1 MRYLREVKV
10 TNLILLDCTLRDGGY
25 YNQWD
30 FSVELINDYLDAMA
44 ALEVDYVELGL
55 RSLKNEGF
63 KGGCAFTTDQFISTL
78 VSPDKLKLGVMVNA
92 AELIGGDVP
101 DLESRLQK
109 LFAPASASSVT
120 LVRVACHVHEFEQAL
135 EAAHW
140 LKGQGYQVGFNLMQV
155 ADRGDEEIR
164 QLSRLAS
171 RYPLDVLYFADSM
184 GSMSPSDTSRLIGV
198 FRENWKG
205 PMGVHT
211 HDNMGNALANTQAAY
226 NDGVTWLDATV
237 TGMGR
242 GPGNARTEYLAL
254 AMAESRPDTANITP
268 LLSLIREYF
277 EPLKQRH
284 QWGSNPYYY
293 LAGKYGIHPTYIQE
307 MLGDRRYS
315 EEDILAAID
324 HLKVEGG
331 KRFSFTNLESA
342 RHFYRGELAGAWAP
356 EALLGGRK
364 VLVLGSGPGI
374 GRHREMLELYI
385 RQSRPFV
392 IALNAQRGV
401 AEELI
406 DVRAACHPVRL
417 LADCDAHL
425 LLPQPLVTPYSMLP
439 DDVRASLQKK
449 ETLDFGL
456 IVSEEGFHFHQTSAQ
471 LPSSLVVAY
480 VLAIATSGGAREVL
494 MAGFDGFQADDPRNG
509 EMEALLEAYLNHPAH
524 LPIQSITPTRYRV
537 PVTSVYGL
545 VD

>member
-1 MRYLREVKV
+1 MGYFREVALK
-10 TNLILLDCTLRDGGY
+10 NPILLDCTLRDGGY

-30 FSVELINDYLDAMA
+30 FPVALINDYLEAMA

-55 RSLKNEGF
+55 RSIKNEGF
-63 KGGCAFTTDQFISTL
+63 KGGCAFTTDQFIRTL
-78 VSPDKLKLGVMVNA
+78 TLPEGLRFGVMVNA
-92 AELIGGDVP
+92 GDLVGGN

-135 EAAHW
+135 EASHW
-140 LKGQGYQVGFNLMQV
+140 LKRQGYQVGFNLMQV
-155 ADRGDEEIR
+155 ADKDDEEIR
-164 QLSRLAS
+164 RLTRLAS
-171 RYPLDVLYFADSM
+171 CYPLDVLYFADSM
-184 GSMSPSDTSRLIGV
+184 GSMFPADISRLIRV
-198 FRENWKG
+198 FRENWDG
-205 PMGVHT
+205 LMGVHT
-211 HDNMGNALANTQAAY
+211 HDNMGNALANTLAAHD
-226 NDGVTWLDATV
+226 DGVTWLDATV

-242 GPGNARTEYLAL
+242 GPGNTRTEYLAL
-254 AMAESRPDTANITP
+254 ALAESRPAAANITP

-277 EPLKQRH
+277 EPLKQMH

-331 KRFSFTNLESA
+331 KRFSLTNLESA
-342 RHFYRGELAGAWAP
+342 RHFYRGQLTGAWAP
-356 EALLGGRK
+356 GSLICDRD

-374 GRHREMLELYI
+374 RRHREMLELYI
-385 RQSRPFV
+385 RQTKPFV

-406 DVRAACHPVRL
+406 NVRAACHPVRL

-425 LLPQPLVTPYSMLP
+425 LLPQPLITPYSMLP
-439 DDVRASLQKK
+439 DDVRDSLQGK
-449 ETLDFGL
+449 EILDFGL
-456 IVSEEGFHFHQTSAQ
+456 TVSEDGFHFYQSSAQ

-480 VLAIATSGGAREVL
+480 VLAIASSGGARMVQ
-494 MAGFDGFQADDPRNG
+494 MAGFDGFPADDPRNG
-509 EMEALLEAYLNHPAH
+509 EMEALLERYFNHPAH
-524 LPIQSITPTRYRV
+524 LPIQSITPTRYRM
-537 PVTSVYGL
+537 PETSVYGL
-545 VD
+545 ID

>member
-1 MRYLREVKV
+1 MTKP
-10 TNLILLDCTLRDGGY
+10 ILLDCTLRDGGY

-30 FSVELINDYLDAMA
+30 FPVELINDYLEAMA

-78 VSPDKLKLGVMVNA
+78 TLPGSLRLGVMVNA
-92 AELIGGDVP
+92 AELVGDGGDE
-101 DLESRLQK
+101 LEKRLQR
-109 LFAPASASSVT
+109 LFAPAAESSVS
-120 LVRVACHVHEFEQAL
+120 LVRVACHVHEFEPAL

-140 LKGQGYQVGFNLMQV
+140 LEREGYRVGFNLMQV

-184 GSMSPSDTSRLIGV
+184 GSMSPSDILRLIGV
-198 FRENWKG
+198 FRENWQG
-205 PMGVHT
+205 AMGVHT
-211 HDNMGNALANTQAAY
+211 HDNMGNALANTLAAH
-226 NDGVTWLDATV
+226 DAGVAWLDATV

-242 GPGNARTEYLAL
+242 GPGNTRTEYLAL
-254 AMAESRPDTANITP
+254 ALAEKRPLSANITP

-277 EPLKQRH
+277 EPLKQTH

-342 RHFYRGELAGAWAP
+342 RHFYRGTVTGAWMP
-356 EALLGGRK
+356 EPIMGDRE
-364 VLVLGSGPGI
+364 VLILGSGPGI
-374 GRHREMLELYI
+374 RRHRKMLELYI
-385 RQSRPFV
+385 RQSKPFV

-406 DVRAACHPVRL
+406 DIRAACHPVRL

-439 DDVRASLQKK
+439 EDVRASLQTK
-449 ETLDFGL
+449 EILDFGL
-456 IVSEEGFHFHQTSAQ
+456 TVDEVGFEFHQTSAQ
-471 LPSSLVVAY
+471 LPNSLVVAY
-480 VLAIATSGGAREVL
+480 VLAIATSGGAREVM
-494 MAGFDGFQADDPRNG
+494 MAGFDGFPADDPRNG

-524 LPIQSITPTRYRV
+524 LPVQSITPTRYRV

-545 VD
+545 VN